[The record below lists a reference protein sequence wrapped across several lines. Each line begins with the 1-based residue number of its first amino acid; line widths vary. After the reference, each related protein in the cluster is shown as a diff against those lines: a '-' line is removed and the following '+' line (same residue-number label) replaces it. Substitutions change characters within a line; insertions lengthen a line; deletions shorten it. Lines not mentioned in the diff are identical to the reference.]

1 MLTCFWVIW
10 IFIWMTLQGF
20 FLVCLTNLQPNIY
33 NTVTTIY
40 EQKKCKK
47 LKKTGTFSHFV
58 QHN

>member
-20 FLVCLTNLQPNIY
+20 FLVRLTNLQQNIY

-40 EQKKCKK
+40 EQKNVK
-47 LKKTGTFSHFV
+47 S
-58 QHN
+58 